1 MTEEAKIEV
10 EVTEAVESHDVELDV
25 VEKAID
31 EVAAQSKAVT
41 DENNE
46 LKSLIE
52 ESKQEIASLRNEVD
66 AYAAKANAPAF
77 IQSSKKENPE
87 MEAKEE
93 FGLFLKEGVEGLRKK
108 GTDMQISTDAQGGY
122 ALPEELRRRIIEIQY
137 EESPIRQVCS
147 SATAS
152 TTDVRQLVGISSAA
166 SGWVGEVDARPQ
178 TDAPELAERVATFG
192 EIYAKPRIYQHMLED
207 AFYDVVDHVTREVA
221 RQFREQSDQAFLNG
235 DGVNKPKGILN
246 GLTLASGSAA
256 ASDVNGTFQVIDSG
270 ANNSLGATT
279 ADILGLLRTVVL
291 SMRTPYLPNA
301 VWMMNRNTHNTL
313 VELANGDTEFY
324 LQRDITEAA
333 ATRLFG
339 YPIVINDQMQNV
351 DEAAASAPIMFG
363 DFSRAFQIID
373 RVGVSVLQDPYSA
386 HGSMLYYTRARVG
399 SMNLDAQALKV
410 VSVQHL

>member
-52 ESKQEIASLRNEVD
+52 ESKQELASLRNEVD

-152 TTDVRQLVGISSAA
+152 TTDVRQLVGIGAAA
-166 SGWVGEVDARPQ
+166 SGWVGETDNRPQ
-178 TDAPELAERVATFG
+178 TDSPELAERVAFFG

-235 DGVNKPKGILN
+235 DGTNKPKGILD
-246 GLTLASGSAA
+246 GVTAGSAA
-256 ASDVNGTFQVIDSG
+256 AASDASGAFQVISSG
-270 ANNSLGATT
+270 AANSLGADT
-279 ADILGLLRTVVL
+279 ATILGLMRNTVL
-291 SMRTPYLPNA
+291 SMRTPYLNNA
-301 VWMMNRNTHNTL
+301 RWMMNRNTHNIL

-339 YPIVINDQMQNV
+339 YEIVINDQMEDV
-351 DEAAASAPIMFG
+351 DEAGVASNPIMFG
-363 DFSRAFQIID
+363 DFSRAFQIVD

-399 SMNLDAQALKV
+399 SMKLDAQALKV
-410 VSVQHL
+410 ITVPNA